1 MNESVLS
8 SLEDILM
15 KSELGFVTAI
25 TTCHLVV
32 RSLAGFTATAPLKFT
47 CEFLFL
53 IVYLITKAG
62 TYFENKE

>member
-1 MNESVLS
+1 MNGSVLG

-25 TTCHLVV
+25 ATRHLVV
-32 RSLAGFTATAPLKFT
+32 RSLAGSTATAPLKFT
-47 CEFLFL
+47 CKFLFL

-62 TYFENKE
+62 TYSENKE

>member
-1 MNESVLS
+1 MNGSVLV

-32 RSLAGFTATAPLKFT
+32 RVWLGYTVTALLKFI

-62 TYFENKE
+62 TYSENKE